1 MFRVRCECGEEV
13 AVPAVKAGGAVACLC
28 GRQVLVPS
36 LSVLRSYA
44 AREEAAPCSQSP
56 HSQLKQGSQPAA
68 ARLPETA
75 IVHCCGSVSSTGN
88 VSPVAIQNYVGVL
101 LQGIERFVAANP
113 QVLNSELVLSCA
125 LLPAVRP
132 WLDIEAYPPG
142 AESAWLNELTELLLQ
157 TPAPPVMGQ
166 PVGFAIYRRLHSRAP
181 LLNDFTPFRNLGG
194 AITARE
200 LQTALLQ
207 AAGAVDA
214 GPKQKLTRWPGAQL
228 IDAYLAILKRYGA
241 RWKSQL
247 KKQELPHTTPV
258 ELTPAEV
265 FERQE
270 AWLSKVEALAQK
282 CSFPEVKQAA
292 AEEPNELHSH
302 IALAAKHLQGEHWEL
317 AIAAYDRA
325 LQLDSSWA
333 AIYDRRARVWQLSGN
348 SQAALADLTQAI
360 ELAPFAPDM
369 RQRRAEIYTSLGAW
383 DKAREDLD
391 AAQRSAPYDPTI
403 CLFRGQLLMQL
414 EQPQQA
420 LEQLERALALDPN
433 SGRAHF
439 LVGWHYE
446 MGAHPDRQRSIEH
459 FTRAIELVPEDTAS
473 LVYRSLAYLAE
484 SKYALALDDCDRILQ
499 LDPSSSTVLAIRGR
513 ILQLEGDYDGAIE
526 ACSAAIDAGI
536 EQAMVYL
543 ARAISYAA
551 TEQTELARADCE
563 MAIGLEPDNAL
574 ARHLHGQ
581 LLLNEGDLEAAME
594 DFRRARELAPDWAE
608 PREHLAYVHRMNED
622 PQAAVDEQSALIEEY
637 PRQASH
643 YVNRAFAYGQLAHYE
658 LAARDFD
665 RAIELDTEND
675 QIYYLRGCFRVERQ
689 DYDRA
694 LADFS
699 HVLKLTGEHDAAR
712 LQRAGVYIYLKQ
724 YQTAVEDYAQLIAKH
739 PDDPRAYS
747 GRAYALR
754 VLGENNAA
762 EADVERLTELLP
774 EEAERI
780 SLQKLTA
787 EVVRLR
793 QATLYEEAQ
802 RIAEDVIA
810 LAPSEPI
817 GFRIRAGLHWDLEE
831 FVEAV
836 EDYTRALELEAEHS
850 EEVTHSIL
858 SSRGQVQA
866 EMGEW
871 ELALLD
877 LERAVELSRNAGE
890 NVTLAFA
897 LNGRALAFAQLNRML
912 ESDRDYEESVQL
924 CPSNPWVYYHRG
936 MQTFDRG
943 EHFAAKVLLE
953 LALELTD
960 PPLPL
965 RKQQRARLALRKIST
980 NSDFASE

>member
-1 MFRVRCECGEEV
+1 MFRVRCECGEVV
-13 AVPAVKAGGAVACLC
+13 AVPAVKAGTAIACQC
-28 GRQVLVPS
+28 GRQVAVPS
-36 LSVLRSYA
+36 LRVLRSCA
-44 AREEAAPCSQSP
+44 ARGEVAPCSVTTQVQP
-56 HSQLKQGSQPAA
+56 TQAIQPAVA
-68 ARLPETA
+68 KLPATA
-75 IVHCCGSVSSTGN
+75 IVHCCGSVSSSGN
-88 VSPVAIQNYVGVL
+88 ISPVAIQNYVGVL
-101 LQGIERFVAANP
+101 LQGIERFLAANRMAAG
-113 QVLNSELVLSCA
+113 SELVISCA
-125 LLPAVRP
+125 LLPAALP
-132 WLDIEAYPPG
+132 WFDIEAFP
-142 AESAWLNELTELLLQ
+142 SATDSTWLNELTEQLLQ
-157 TPAPPVMGQ
+157 APAPPAVGQ
-166 PVGFAIYRRLHSRAP
+166 PVGFAIYRRLHNRPP
-181 LLNDFTPFRNLGG
+181 LLSEFTPFRKLGG
-194 AITARE
+194 AIAAGE
-200 LQTALLQ
+200 LQAALLQ
-207 AAGAVDA
+207 AAGLSAA
-214 GPKQKLTRWPGAQL
+214 AKQHESKGRRGVPRINACLAMLKLRWSH
-228 IDAYLAILKRYGA
+228 
-241 RWKSQL
+241 WKSRVM
-247 KKQELPHTTPV
+247 KKELPSTTPT
-258 ELTPAEV
+258 ELTPSEV
-265 FERQE
+265 FNRQE
-270 AWLSKVEALAQK
+270 AWLSKVEALAEK
-282 CSFPEVKQAA
+282 NSFTEIMRAA
-292 AEEPNELHSH
+292 AEEPDELHSH
-302 IALAAKHLQGEHWEL
+302 VAMAAKYVQGSHWEL

-325 LQLDSSWA
+325 VQLDSSWPT
-333 AIYDRRARVWQLSGN
+333 IYDRRARVWQLSGN
-348 SQAALADLTQAI
+348 SQAALADLTRAI
-360 ELAPFAPDM
+360 ELAPFAPEL

-391 AAQRSAPYDPTI
+391 AAQLNAPHDPTI

-414 EQPQQA
+414 EQPEQA

-446 MGAHPDRQRSIEH
+446 MGSTPDRRRSITH
-459 FTRAIELVPEDTAS
+459 FTRAIELVPEDMAS

-499 LDPSSSTVLAIRGR
+499 LDPSSSTALAIRGR
-513 ILQLEGDYDGAIE
+513 ILQLEGDYEGAIE
-526 ACSAAIDAGI
+526 ACTAAIEAGI

-551 TEQTELARADCE
+551 TEQSELARADCE
-563 MAIGLEPDNAL
+563 MAIGLEPENAL
-574 ARHLHGQ
+574 ACHLHGQ
-581 LLLNEGDLEAAME
+581 LLLNEGELEAAME
-594 DFRRARELAPDWAE
+594 DFLRARELAPDWAE

-622 PQAAVDEQSALIEEY
+622 PQAAVDEQSALIEQY

-643 YVNRAFAYGQLAHYE
+643 YVNRAFAYGQLAQYE

-665 RAIELDTEND
+665 RAIELDREND

-712 LQRAGVYIYLKQ
+712 LQRAGVYIYVKQ
-724 YQTAVEDYAQLIAKH
+724 YQTAIEDYAQLIAKH

-754 VLGENNAA
+754 VLGENDAA

-774 EEAERI
+774 EEAERV

-802 RIAEDVIA
+802 RIAEDVIT

-817 GFRIRAGLHWDLEE
+817 GFRMRAGLHWDLEE

-836 EDYTRALELEAEHS
+836 DDYTRALELDAGHTEDVAHG
-850 EEVTHSIL
+850 IL

-871 ELALLD
+871 ELALVD
-877 LERAVELSRNAGE
+877 LERAVELSRKAGE

-897 LNGRALAFAQLNRML
+897 LNGRALAYAQLNRML

-936 MQTFDRG
+936 IQTYDRG
-943 EHFAAKVLLE
+943 EYFAAKVLLE
-953 LALELTD
+953 LALELSD

-980 NSDFASE
+980 NSDFANE